1 MIFRLTRD
9 FAVVG
14 AAAAVDADSS
24 ASSNDSFEFP
34 VASVD
39 DDTGLV
45 VDDED
50 AIMREQA
57 MRLCR
62 YLQS

>member
-9 FAVVG
+9 FAMRGV
-14 AAAAVDADSS
+14 AAAADADLS
-24 ASSNDSFEFP
+24 ASSYDWSEFP
-34 VASVD
+34 ATSVD
-39 DDTGLV
+39 DVAGLV

-57 MRLCR
+57 MRL
-62 YLQS
+62 

>member
-9 FAVVG
+9 LAMRG
-14 AAAAVDADSS
+14 AAAADADSS
-24 ASSNDSFEFP
+24 ASSNDSLEFP
-34 VASVD
+34 AISVD
-39 DDTGLV
+39 DVAGLV

-57 MRLCR
+57 MRL
-62 YLQS
+62 